1 MSLELINNNLSQIA
15 NTQFAA
21 KRANIADSN
30 KRETTEKVFSPV
42 KHGETKSVF
51 VSEKLDDGKAF
62 QPNDVRFQSS
72 TPVAKLLS
80 TVKVFNET
88 ELVKKT
94 DDFKINE
101 RKATETDE
109 SEETK
114 THEESGSGFYIVTNQ
129 ALVNRR
135 KLLPKSQADLLREQ
149 ISLAYDSTVRKENGT
164 LINLTF

>member
-1 MSLELINNNLSQIA
+1 MSLELINNNVSQIA

-42 KHGETKSVF
+42 MQDETKSVL

-62 QPNDVRFQSS
+62 QPNDVRFQIS
-72 TPVAKLLS
+72 TPVAKLLT

-88 ELVKKT
+88 ELVKKA

-101 RKATETDE
+101 RKATEADE
-109 SEETK
+109 SEETE
-114 THEESGSGFYIVTNQ
+114 THEESGSGFYIVANQ
-129 ALVNRR
+129 ASVNRR
-135 KLLPKSQADLLREQ
+135 KLLPKSQTDLLKEQ
-149 ISLAYDSTVRKENGT
+149 ISLAYNSIVRKENGT
-164 LINLTF
+164 LVNLTF